1 LIDWATLFTGLVG
14 VLVGGL
20 LQFFLSGFQDRVV
33 RRREWRARYLRDAYL
48 SLIEA
53 SSVPAF
59 GEGQSFEK
67 KKRMADVVN
76 SIGLFG
82 DRDTIETTLEI
93 VSALKRSEETE
104 EWVSY
109 EALFKALNNQFR
121 RELGIEIIS
130 SPPLMFVARLNDSG
144 SDDEQ
149 RMGDA

>member
-1 LIDWATLFTGLVG
+1 
-14 VLVGGL
+14 
-20 LQFFLSGFQDRVV
+20 
-33 RRREWRARYLRDAYL
+33 
-48 SLIEA
+48 
-53 SSVPAF
+53 
-59 GEGQSFEK
+59 
-67 KKRMADVVN
+67 MADVVN